1 MLFWISK
8 EYSHLSLENIEI
20 VNCVSQRIT
29 IFLALGN
36 HSRDIIPWVPIF
48 LHCFN
53 DFNNRVNIANI
64 FFYVFCFDF
73 VNILLK
79 LKFSDPFILISFN
92 LIILFPRYSF
102 NVFFFLVLE
111 FFVVLEILVCSIIK
125 SSQLFTGIIKIF
137 CILIRRKFKV
147 LNLWFLLLTLLF
159 LKRRNFLWLVKQVTF
174 VLAL

>member
-1 MLFWISK
+1 MLFRISK

-20 VNCVSQRIT
+20 MYCVSQRIA
-29 IFLALGN
+29 IFLTLGD
-36 HSRDIIPWVPIF
+36 HSGDVVPWIAIF

-53 DFNNRVNIANI
+53 DFNNGVNIADI
-64 FFYVFCFDF
+64 FLYVLRFDF

-79 LKFSDPFILISFN
+79 LKFSDPLILISFN

-111 FFVVLEILVCSIIK
+111 FFVILEILVHWLIK
-125 SSQLFTGIIKIF
+125 SSQLFTGKIEIF

-147 LNLWFLLLTLLF
+147 LNLWLLLLALLF
-159 LKRRNFLWLVKQVTF
+159 LRRRYLLWFVKQVTF
-174 VLAL
+174 VFAL